1 MTEQKSDVVTH
12 EEIMQMNQQSWDA
25 LLLMTD
31 VIPRINGSG
40 KVTLTL
46 VEYEKIM
53 NNVKLLQK
61 ALLEITRLRT
71 GLSCI
76 ENADEAIQL
85 CYEEAVGVMKELA
98 KATLEGTEKEHWAYK
113 FSEEEYQDYKSSFR
127 EEIEDDRK
135 IKG

>member
-1 MTEQKSDVVTH
+1 MTEQKNDVVTH

-76 ENADEAIQL
+76 ENADETIQL
-85 CYEEAVGVMKELA
+85 DNEDAVQVMKELA
-98 KATLEGTEKEHWAYK
+98 KATLEGTEKEHWVYK
-113 FSEEEYQDYKSSFR
+113 FSEEEYQDYKNSFK
-127 EEIEDDRK
+127 EEIEDERNNS
-135 IKG
+135 